1 MDYVHNYE
9 NLYPNGPID
18 MTPLPRPS
26 FVFIPLNFDGNTPN
40 PTSSANVI
48 TECPI
53 LFRLFTLNIYGW

>member
-9 NLYPNGPID
+9 NLYPNSPID

-26 FVFIPLNFDGNTPN
+26 FVLIPLNFDGNTPN